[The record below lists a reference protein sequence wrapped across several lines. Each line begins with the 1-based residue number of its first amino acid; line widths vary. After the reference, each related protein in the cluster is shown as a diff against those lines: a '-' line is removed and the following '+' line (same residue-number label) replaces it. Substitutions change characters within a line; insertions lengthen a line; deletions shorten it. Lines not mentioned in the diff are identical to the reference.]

1 MNFHRYITELKRRNV
16 IKAGVAYL
24 VVAWVLLQVFS
35 ILLPLFEAPLWV
47 LKTITL
53 LMVIGF
59 PIWLVFSWIYE
70 MTPEGIKKT
79 KAVKEEE
86 SELAY
91 TGGKLNKLIIVFLA
105 IAIVLLL
112 IKSNWNQPIDI
123 ERADG
128 QTEQT
133 ENLTSNLKALDFY
146 KRGEFHHKKE
156 TLSHIDEAIEYY
168 KKAIKSDS
176 LFAKAYSRLASAYM
190 RKSLSF
196 DINQKWE
203 EEAYV
208 AAGKAL
214 QLDQTLANPHIIQG
228 QFFWSKSHNFAH
240 EEAIKEFKKAILKDG
255 KSFTAFE
262 QLSLVQLHIGLF
274 DDALSNAKKSIELD
288 PSNYRARQF
297 IGETLMFSGEYELS
311 LIEFEKI
318 PKYYAPELRQTLLAL
333 NHFYLDRPYRAIEM
347 LNDNLENSPN
357 NSLANSAYAI
367 ILASNGQDLEAEIK
381 MDIALDNSKDL
392 IHIHHLYFQLGIASA
407 IMGKKKIA
415 TDWLNKAASTGFPN
429 YPLYSSDPYLENL
442 KGFKE
447 YEELLSRLK
456 EKWDYFKTL

>member
-1 MNFHRYITELKRRNV
+1 
-16 IKAGVAYL
+16 
-24 VVAWVLLQVFS
+24 
-35 ILLPLFEAPLWV
+35 
-47 LKTITL
+47 
-53 LMVIGF
+53 MVIGF
-59 PIWLVFSWIYE
+59 PIWIVFSWIYE

-79 KAVKEEE
+79 KAVKVEE

-91 TGGKLNKLIIVFLA
+91 TGAKLNKLITVFVAIVIVFL
-105 IAIVLLL
+105 L
-112 IKSNWNQPIDI
+112 IKINWNRSIDNEGGAGI
-123 ERADG
+123 I
-128 QTEQT
+128 EQT

-156 TLSHIDEAIEYY
+156 TVSDIDEAIEYY
-168 KKAIKSDS
+168 KKAINSDS

-196 DINQKWE
+196 DLNQKWE

-228 QFFWSKSHNFAH
+228 QFYWSKSHNFAH
-240 EEAIKEFKKAILKDG
+240 EEAINEFNKAILKDP
-255 KSFTAFE
+255 KSFTALE

-274 DDALSNAKKSIELD
+274 DEALTNAKKSIKLD
-288 PSNYRARQF
+288 PSNYRARRF

-318 PKYYAPELRQTLLAL
+318 PKYFAPELTQTLLAL
-333 NHFYLDRPYRAIEM
+333 NHFYLNRPERAIDM

-357 NSLANSAYAI
+357 SSLTNSAYAI

-392 IHIHHLYFQLGIASA
+392 IHIHHLYYQLGIASA
-407 IMGKKKIA
+407 IMGKKKVA
-415 TDWLNKAASTGFPN
+415 TDWLNNAASTGFPN
-429 YPLYSSDPYLENL
+429 YPLFSSDPYLENL
-442 KGFKE
+442 KGFNE
-447 YEELLSRLK
+447 YEDLLSKLK
-456 EKWDYFKTL
+456 VKWDYFKTL